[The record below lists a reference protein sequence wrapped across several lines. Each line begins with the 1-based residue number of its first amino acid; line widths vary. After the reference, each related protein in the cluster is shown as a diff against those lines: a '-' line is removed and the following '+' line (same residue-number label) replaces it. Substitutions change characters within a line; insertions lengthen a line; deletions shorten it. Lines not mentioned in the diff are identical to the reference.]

1 MIEEILKD
9 VNHRMDQAVLHTN
22 MELNKVRT
30 GRANPEMFN
39 SLSVDY

>member
-1 MIEEILKD
+1 
-9 VNHRMDQAVLHTN
+9 MDQAVLHTN

-39 SLSVDY
+39 SYQLITMEL